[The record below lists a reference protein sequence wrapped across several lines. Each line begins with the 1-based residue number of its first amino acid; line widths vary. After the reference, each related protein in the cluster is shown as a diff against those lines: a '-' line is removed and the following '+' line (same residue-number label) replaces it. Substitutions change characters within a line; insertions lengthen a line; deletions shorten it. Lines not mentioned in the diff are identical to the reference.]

1 MATNGVFRTRVRLGG
16 RSGESFRGLLT
27 HATGS
32 ALFLTVAVGTPVAA
46 QQAAFAPVDRIVA
59 VVGDTPIPISRVEE
73 ELNLLLAEMQRA
85 GRPVPQEP
93 DELAGYRR
101 DIVNRLIEDELL
113 VQQATRDTTVKVT
126 EQQIQASVDAA
137 MRQMRGQFTS
147 EVEFRRQLQLAGL
160 GTPEEYRRFV
170 TDQVRRDLMKQQLIQ
185 RLRERQEI
193 RSVPPSEQEIR
204 EYYESTKAQQPR
216 RPATVSFRAVLVRPD
231 PTPEAKLVA
240 RTQADSVLQALRM
253 GEDFATLARRFSDD
267 PGSGQEGGDLG
278 WFRRGRMVAQF
289 EAVAFR
295 LRPGQVSDVV
305 ETPFGFHIIQVER
318 IEPAEIKAR
327 HILFAPEVTDTDLA
341 AAQARADSAAGAMRA
356 GAPLDSLLR
365 FYHDPL
371 EQSLFED
378 VPPENLPE
386 ALRTAVQGALPGDI
400 IGPVRLDE
408 AGRVRFAAI
417 LFEGARPEGEYTYEE
432 LYDRLRSALSEG
444 SAVRR
449 YVEELRRNTYVDIR
463 L

>member
-1 MATNGVFRTRVRLGG
+1 
-16 RSGESFRGLLT
+16 
-27 HATGS
+27 
-32 ALFLTVAVGTPVAA
+32 
-46 QQAAFAPVDRIVA
+46 
-59 VVGDTPIPISRVEE
+59 
-73 ELNLLLAEMQRA
+73 
-85 GRPVPQEP
+85 
-93 DELAGYRR
+93 
-101 DIVNRLIEDELL
+101 
-113 VQQATRDTTVKVT
+113 
-126 EQQIQASVDAA
+126 
-137 MRQMRGQFTS
+137 
-147 EVEFRRQLQLAGL
+147 
-160 GTPEEYRRFV
+160 
-170 TDQVRRDLMKQQLIQ
+170 MKQQADPAAAG
-185 RLRERQEI
+185 RQEI

-278 WFRRGRMVAQF
+278 WSGRGRMVAQF
-289 EAVAFR
+289 EAAAFR
-295 LRPGQVSDVV
+295 LRPGQVS
-305 ETPFGFHIIQVER
+305 TWSRRRLFIIR
-318 IEPAEIKAR
+318 WNALMAEIKAR
-327 HILFAPEVTDTDLA
+327 HILFAPEVTDADLA
-341 AAQARADSAAGAMRA
+341 AAQAQADSAAGAMRA

-365 FYHDPL
+365 SYHDPL

-432 LYDRLRSALSEG
+432 LYDRLRSSLSEG

>member
-1 MATNGVFRTRVRLGG
+1 M
-16 RSGESFRGLLT
+16 RSSLPLFV
-27 HATGS
+27 
-32 ALFLTVAVGTPVAA
+32 ALAAAAAPAAA
-46 QQAAFAPVDRIVA
+46 QQAEFVVVDRIVA
-59 VVGDTPIPISRVEE
+59 VVGATTIPLSRVDE
-73 ELNLLLAEMQRA
+73 ELNLILAEMRRT

-93 DELAGYRR
+93 DEIASYRR
-101 DIVNRLIEDELL
+101 EIVNRLIEDELL
-113 VQQATRDTTVKVT
+113 VQRAALDTTVKVT
-126 EQQIQASVDAA
+126 EQQVQSAVDAA
-137 MRQMRGQFTS
+137 MRQTRGQFSS
-147 EVEFRRQLQLAGL
+147 EIEFRRQLQAAGL

-170 TDQVRRDLMKQQLIQ
+170 SDQVRRDLLKQQLIQ

-193 RSVPPSEQEIR
+193 RTVPPTEQEIR
-204 EYYESTKAQQPR
+204 EYYESTRAQQPR

-231 PTPEAKLVA
+231 PTPEAKDVA
-240 RTQADSVLQALRM
+240 RLQADSVLRALRA
-253 GEDFATLARRFSDD
+253 GADFATLARRFSDD

-278 WFRRGRMVAQF
+278 WFRRGRMVAEF

-305 ETPFGFHIIQVER
+305 ETAFGFHIIQVER

-327 HILFAPEVTDTDLA
+327 HILFAPEVTETNLA
-341 AAQARADSAAGAMRA
+341 GAEARADSVGQALRA

-365 FYHDPL
+365 LHHDPL

-386 ALRTAVQGALPGDI
+386 ALRAVVQGALPGDI
-400 IGPVRLDE
+400 IGPVRLEDE
-408 AGRVRFAAI
+408 GRVRYAAI
-417 LFEGARPEGEYTYEE
+417 FFEGARPEGEYTYEE
-432 LYDRLRSALSEG
+432 LYDRLRSSLSEG

>member
-1 MATNGVFRTRVRLGG
+1 MRTSLPLFV
-16 RSGESFRGLLT
+16 
-27 HATGS
+27 
-32 ALFLTVAVGTPVAA
+32 ALAAAAAPAAA
-46 QQAAFAPVDRIVA
+46 QQAEFVPVDRIVA
-59 VVGDTPIPISRVEE
+59 VVGATPIPLSRVDE
-73 ELNLLLAEMQRA
+73 ELNLVLAEMRRT

-93 DELAGYRR
+93 DEIASYRR
-101 DIVNRLIEDELL
+101 EIVNRLIEDELL
-113 VQQATRDTTVKVT
+113 VQRAALDTTVKVT
-126 EQQIQASVDAA
+126 EQQVQSAVDAA
-137 MRQMRGQFTS
+137 LRQTRGQFTS
-147 EVEFRRQLQLAGL
+147 ETEFRRQLQAAGL

-170 TDQVRRDLMKQQLIQ
+170 SDQVRRDLLKQQLIQ

-193 RSVPPSEQEIR
+193 RTVPPTEQEIR
-204 EYYESTKAQQPR
+204 EYYESTRAQQPR

-231 PTPEAKLVA
+231 PTPEAKDVA
-240 RTQADSVLQALRM
+240 RLQADSVLRALRA
-253 GEDFATLARRFSDD
+253 GADFATLARRFSDD

-278 WFRRGRMVAQF
+278 WFRRGRMVAEF

-305 ETPFGFHIIQVER
+305 ETAFGFHIIQVER

-327 HILFAPEVTDTDLA
+327 HILFAPEVTETDLA
-341 AAQARADSAAGAMRA
+341 GAEARADSVGQALRA

-365 FYHDPL
+365 RYHDPL

-386 ALRTAVQGALPGDI
+386 ALRSVVQGALPGDI
-400 IGPVRLDE
+400 IGPVRLEDE
-408 AGRVRFAAI
+408 GRVRYAAI
-417 LFEGARPEGEYTYEE
+417 FFEGARPEGEYTYEE
-432 LYDRLRSALSEG
+432 LYDRLRSSLSEG

>member
-1 MATNGVFRTRVRLGG
+1 MAISEPLHKLLRAYT
-16 RSGESFRGLLT
+16 ERGL
-27 HATGS
+27 
-32 ALFLTVAVGTPVAA
+32 ALVMLGAAVAPVAA
-46 QQAAFAPVDRIVA
+46 QQATFAPVDRIVA
-59 VVGDTPIPISRVEE
+59 VVGDTPIPLSRVDE
-73 ELNLLLAEMQRA
+73 ELNLILAEMQRA
-85 GRPVPQEP
+85 GRPVPQDP

-101 DIVNRLIEDELL
+101 EIVNRLIEDELL
-113 VQQATRDTTVKVT
+113 LQQATRDTTVKVT

-137 MRQMRGQFTS
+137 MKQMRSQFTS

-170 TDQVRRDLMKQQLIQ
+170 TDQVRRDLMKQQLVQ

-193 RSVPPSEQEIR
+193 RSVPPTEQEIR
-204 EYYESTKAQQPR
+204 EYYEATKAQQPR
-216 RPATVSFRAVLVRPD
+216 RPATMSFRAVLVRPD
-231 PTPEAKLVA
+231 PTPEAKRIA
-240 RTQADSVLQALRM
+240 RTQADSVLQALRA

-327 HILFAPEVTDTDLA
+327 HILFAPEVTDADLVV
-341 AAQARADSAAGAMRA
+341 AQARADSATGALRA

-365 FYHDPL
+365 LYHDPL

-408 AGRVRFAAI
+408 GGGVRFAAI

-432 LYDRLRSALSEG
+432 LYDRLRSSLSEG

>member
-1 MATNGVFRTRVRLGG
+1 MRTSLPLV
-16 RSGESFRGLLT
+16 
-27 HATGS
+27 
-32 ALFLTVAVGTPVAA
+32 VAMLAAAAPAAA
-46 QQAAFAPVDRIVA
+46 QQDPFTPVDRIVA
-59 VVGDTPIPISRVEE
+59 VVGATPISQSRVDEE
-73 ELNLLLAEMQRA
+73 FNLIVAELQRV

-93 DELAGYRR
+93 EEIASYRL
-101 DIVNRLIEDELL
+101 DIVNRLIDDELL
-113 VQQATRDTTVKVT
+113 IQQALRDTTVKVT
-126 EQQIQASVDAA
+126 DQQVRTSVDAA

-147 EVEFRRQLQLAGL
+147 ETEFRRQLQLAGL

-170 TDQVRRDLMKQQLIQ
+170 GEQVRRDLMKQQLIQ
-185 RLRERQEI
+185 RLRERQQI
-193 RSVPPSEQEIR
+193 RSVPPTEEEIR

-216 RPATVSFRAVLVRPD
+216 RPATVSFRAVLVRPE
-231 PTPEAKLVA
+231 PSLAAKASALA
-240 RTQADSVLQALRM
+240 LADSVLRLVRS
-253 GEDFATLARRFSDD
+253 GGDFATLARRFSDD
-267 PGSGQEGGDLG
+267 PASAQDGGDLG

-289 EAVAFR
+289 EAAAFR
-295 LRPGQVSDVV
+295 LRPGQVSDIV

-327 HILFAPEVTDTDLA
+327 HILFAPEITEADLA
-341 AAQARADSAAGAMRA
+341 AAQARADSAVEALRR

-365 FYHDPL
+365 RYHDPL

-386 ALRTAVQGALPGDI
+386 ALSTAVQGALPGDV

-408 AGRVRFAAI
+408 SGRQRFAAI

-432 LYDRLRSALSEG
+432 LYDRLRSSLSEG

-463 L
+463 M